1 MAGPT
6 LPPAAAARQLH
17 PPAPVRR
24 SFAYL
29 LAAGI
34 ALAVSSS
41 VSADFTGRVVAVS
54 DGDTITVL
62 RLRKQVK
69 VRLVEIDAPERAQPY
84 GNRSKQALA
93 GLVRG
98 QEVRVVEQ
106 GRDRFQRTLGRVYRG
121 DLDVNAEQVRQGM
134 AWVFRRYATDASL
147 YSIEAEARERRRGLW
162 RDDAPVPPWEWRQD
176 PTHG

>member
-1 MAGPT
+1 MAGPS
-6 LPPAAAARQLH
+6 LPPAAAARWLH
-17 PPAPVRR
+17 PPTPMRV
-24 SFAYL
+24 FVAYL

-41 VSADFTGRVVAVS
+41 ASADFTGRVVAVS

-147 YSIEAEARERRRGLW
+147 YPIEAEARARRRGLW

-176 PTHG
+176 STHG

>member
-1 MAGPT
+1 MAGPRLRPSAVAWRLH
-6 LPPAAAARQLH
+6 LPTPSRGF
-17 PPAPVRR
+17 
-24 SFAYL
+24 FASL
-29 LAAGI
+29 LAAGL
-34 ALAVSSS
+34 ALAASCSA
-41 VSADFTGRVVAVS
+41 SADFSGKVVAVS

-106 GRDRFQRTLGRVYRG
+106 GKDRYQRTLGRVYRG
-121 DLDVNAEQVRQGM
+121 DLDINAEQVRQGM
-134 AWVFRRYATDASL
+134 AWVFRRYATDDSL
-147 YSIEAEARERRRGLW
+147 YPIEAEARERRRGLW

-176 PTHG
+176 PTHD